1 MAYIPITNSE
11 IDPDSPLATSLTFR
25 FRDNPIAIANGD
37 AGAPRVSRRAI
48 TPGGAGLDGAF
59 VNADAAPT
67 SMGFYEYASIE
78 LTAAK
83 TFPVVSIIRV
93 AGDVTL
99 AAVLSLTRVSTANR
113 LQLPLL
119 NTVIAENGVAVVS
132 GGDITGGGG
141 AGAGGSAGGSAAGP
155 SAAGGIAGPSF
166 AGTKRTWMAQKP
178 MVGGI
183 GAFTTEPWR
192 AKGGGSL
199 LLIIAGNLIATGG
212 TFDVS
217 GQTQGKPGTDQS
229 PGGGGGGSI
238 TIICTGTITGGTY
251 LANGGNGVSGSGEDG
266 GGGGGGYI
274 ALIAAAF
281 AGVQTIDVA
290 GGAGPSS
297 ATDGGAGYVETETL
311 TEAQINALLLR

>member
-1 MAYIPITNSE
+1 MAYIPIANSE

-59 VNADAAPT
+59 VDADSAPT
-67 SMGFYEYASIE
+67 SMGFYEYESIE
-78 LTAAK
+78 LSADK
-83 TFPVVSIIRV
+83 TFPVVTIIRV

-99 AAVLSLTRVSTANR
+99 AAVLSLTRVATANR
-113 LQLPLL
+113 LQLPLF
-119 NTVIAENGVAVVS
+119 NTVIAENGAGTQV
-132 GGDITGGGG
+132 GGGG
-141 AGAGGSAGGSAAGP
+141 AGAGGSKGGDGD
-155 SAAGGIAGPSF
+155 GGVGAPRIGGAAGPSF
-166 AGTKRTWMAQKP
+166 ANTKRTWMTQKP

-183 GAFTTEPWR
+183 GAYSTEAWR

-217 GQTQGKPGTDQS
+217 GQLQGKPGTGQS

-238 TIICTGTITGGTY
+238 TIICTGTITDGTY
-251 LANGGNGVSGSGEDG
+251 LANGGQGVSGSGEDG
-266 GGGGGGYI
+266 GGGGGGYV

-281 AGVQTIDVA
+281 AGTQTINVA
-290 GGAGPSS
+290 GGIGPDQ
-297 ATDGGAGYVETETL
+297 ATDGAVGYSETETL